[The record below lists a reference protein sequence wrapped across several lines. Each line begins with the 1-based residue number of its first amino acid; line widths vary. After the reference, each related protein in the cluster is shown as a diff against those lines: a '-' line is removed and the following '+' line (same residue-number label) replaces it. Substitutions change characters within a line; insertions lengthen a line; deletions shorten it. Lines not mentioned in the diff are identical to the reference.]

1 MTEIVIINPK
11 FEVSFWGLEYAVELL
26 GVRANV
32 PVAALPLLAAL
43 TPPEHSVVLVDENV
57 EPIDFDRCARADVV
71 GVTGMSVQRLRM
83 REIVGALKERGC
95 FVVVGGPW
103 VTVQEDYF
111 DGLAD
116 AIFVGEAE
124 STWPQFLQDFMAGH
138 PARRYEQAERTDMT
152 TVPLPRHDLLKMRR
166 YAFGSVQF
174 SRGCP
179 FTCEFC
185 DIIVT
190 FGRRPRVKSIGQIIA
205 EVEALWR
212 VHGLE
217 TVFIVDD
224 NLIGNKK
231 EIKRVLD
238 ALHAWQRAKGYPL
251 TFLTEASIDLA
262 DDAEMLALMSLANI
276 RVVFV
281 GVETPN
287 EDSLRETR
295 KLQNLRRGGTIVEKI
310 HRIQNAG
317 IEVWSGQI
325 LGFDND
331 GPDIFERQCAF
342 LDQARIVTAMVG
354 MLSAI
359 PKTPLHARLAK
370 EGRLDLSD
378 RPQAG
383 TNVIPLRLGREELHR
398 GYLEVMQRLYAPDA
412 YFKRMESLYVDGPL
426 GTLEHWPKLR
436 GLAGVKRGAIVVLQ
450 GILLAVRL
458 ETKVEDRGL
467 RRVYRAILAH
477 AIRRRSPRLL
487 QILALKCAMHYHAA
501 RLVEEITK
509 GGRPVNTF

>member
-1 MTEIVIINPK
+1 MVVRASASRTTAKMTEIVIINPK

-83 REIVGALKERGC
+83 REIVGAFKERGC

-185 DIIVT
+185 DIIVI
-190 FGRRPRVKSIGQIIA
+190 FGRRPRLKTGRQIIA
-205 EVEALWR
+205 ELEALR
-212 VHGLE
+212 SKNI
-217 TVFIVDD
+217 TQVFIVDD
-224 NLIGNKK
+224 NLVGNKK
-231 EIKRVLD
+231 AIKEVL
-238 ALHAWQRAKGYPL
+238 R
-251 TFLTEASIDLA
+251 T
-262 DDAEMLALMSLANI
+262 
-276 RVVFV
+276 
-281 GVETPN
+281 
-287 EDSLRETR
+287 
-295 KLQNLRRGGTIVEKI
+295 
-310 HRIQNAG
+310 
-317 IEVWSGQI
+317 
-325 LGFDND
+325 
-331 GPDIFERQCAF
+331 
-342 LDQARIVTAMVG
+342 
-354 MLSAI
+354 
-359 PKTPLHARLAK
+359 
-370 EGRLDLSD
+370 
-378 RPQAG
+378 
-383 TNVIPLRLGREELHR
+383 
-398 GYLEVMQRLYAPDA
+398 
-412 YFKRMESLYVDGPL
+412 
-426 GTLEHWPKLR
+426 
-436 GLAGVKRGAIVVLQ
+436 
-450 GILLAVRL
+450 
-458 ETKVEDRGL
+458 
-467 RRVYRAILAH
+467 
-477 AIRRRSPRLL
+477 
-487 QILALKCAMHYHAA
+487 
-501 RLVEEITK
+501 
-509 GGRPVNTF
+509 